1 MPFKDPEKR
10 RQYQREYHRRYYQ
23 KHSTKYKEK
32 AKKWNRSQRR
42 WARDYV
48 QRVKRLHKCIDCGES
63 NPLVLEFDHVK
74 DKSHNISDMTNG
86 AYSIEAI
93 KKEMRKCEIRCANC
107 HRIKTIERRNEKL
120 NEKAKRQGRKKEG

>member
-1 MPFKDPEKR
+1 MPFKDPETR
-10 RQYQREYHRRYYQ
+10 RQYQREYHKRYYQ

-48 QRVKRLHKCIDCGES
+48 QRVKRLHKCIDCGQS
-63 NPLVLEFDHVK
+63 NPQVLEFDHVK
-74 DKSHNISDMTNG
+74 NKSHNISDMTNG

-93 KKEMRKCEIRCANC
+93 KKEIRKCEIRCANC
-107 HRIKTIERRNEKL
+107 HRIKTIERRNEKI
-120 NEKAKRQGRKKEG
+120 K